1 MRFNLIDR
9 ITDLQPGKSIVA
21 IKNLSL
27 AEEYLADHFP
37 GFPVMPGVLMVEAL
51 TQAGAWLIRHSEDF
65 RHSTV
70 LLKSARALKFV
81 NFVTPGKM
89 LQVSLEVHGWAGD
102 ECTLKA
108 SGTVDGQTAVAGRLV
123 LERFNLRDR
132 NPAAAQADE
141 IQNKHWRELFP
152 QLWAAP
158 VSAGKISSGTSAGT

>member
-9 ITDLQPGKSIVA
+9 ITDLQPGNSIVA

-152 QLWAAP
+152 QMWTAP

>member
-21 IKNLSL
+21 IKNLTL

-81 NFVTPGKM
+81 NFVTPGKT

-152 QLWAAP
+152 QLWTAP
-158 VSAGKISSGTSAGT
+158 ASSGA

>member
-152 QLWAAP
+152 QMWTAP